1 MVVSSAHDI
10 RITMAELQSGSL
22 KRKYEEDAVYSSSSP
37 SSHSEWDSD
46 EESPQSDTV
55 DFEPIVPFSSSH
67 HLPILP
73 ILKKTTDAQFNG
85 SVQFGLVTVF
95 LFQRCQGFSS
105 VPSHGGCTLS
115 MVRRHTACQQF
126 TLAEHAVEQ
135 QRLRMERIREQH
147 QEKQLEA
154 IRQKLISS
162 GTLTVAEAASLTV
175 SDVTDEDVDLTITK
189 PKDGGPLRPYSSK
202 RRRALLRSA
211 GMVRIDREEKR
222 QLQELRQWRKDCG
235 CHCKGFCEPETC
247 ACSQAGIKCQMDRGN
262 FPCGCSKEGCG
273 NPMGRVEFNSSH
285 VRSHYIHTHMKLEL
299 EKRLLD
305 EKRIIV
311 TEPPTRER
319 NTPLTFPMENNP
331 SSFTSLSPGPV
342 FHLSSEEENSR
353 DMMDTSC
360 SSSVSLDS
368 EATGRPSSERA
379 ALDVGDKGLAHI
391 LSFDDSDEDG
401 CPYIKEY
408 ERINMHQPLNHD
420 LSTEAADSLV
430 GLSTKDN
437 MESNTS
443 TSQSEYV
450 DENANQAILECV
462 NDPFDIPNTPSPSS
476 DHNCYMDLSLS
487 SDSDLV
493 FFDSF
498 HECCPSLSYNHFRV
512 NTHMDYI
519 SHLQFPG
526 CPRSP
531 QIEDSG
537 VSLLESL
544 VGIS

>member
-1 MVVSSAHDI
+1 MDA
-10 RITMAELQSGSL
+10 LQSGSL

-55 DFEPIVPFSSSH
+55 DFGPIVPFSSSN
-67 HLPILP
+67 HLPILS
-73 ILKKTTDAQFNG
+73 ILKKTPDAQFKG

-105 VPSHGGCTLS
+105 VPSHGGCTLG

-126 TLAEHAVEQ
+126 TLAEHEEEQ
-135 QRLRMERIREQH
+135 QRLRTERIREQH

-154 IRQKLISS
+154 MRQKLISS

-175 SDVTDEDVDLTITK
+175 SDVMDEDVDLTITK
-189 PKDGGPLRPYSSK
+189 PKEGGPLRPYSSK

-211 GMVRIDREEKR
+211 GIVRIDREEKR

-273 NPMGRVEFNSSH
+273 NPMDRVEFNSSR

-305 EKRIIV
+305 EKRITV
-311 TEPPTRER
+311 TEPPSRER
-319 NTPLTFPMENNP
+319 NTPLTFPMENNL
-331 SSFTSLSPGPV
+331 SSLTSLSPGPG
-342 FHLSSEEENSR
+342 FHLSSEKDNSSSS

-360 SSSVSLDS
+360 SLSVSLDS
-368 EATGRPSSERA
+368 EATGHPASERA
-379 ALDVGDKGLAHI
+379 TLDVDDNGLAHI

-408 ERINMHQPLNHD
+408 ERVDMDQPLTHD
-420 LSTEAADSLV
+420 LSTEAA
-430 GLSTKDN
+430 LSTKYN
-437 MESNTS
+437 MENNTS
-443 TSQSEYV
+443 TSQQENV
-450 DENANQAILECV
+450 DKNANQAILECV
-462 NDPFDIPNTPSPSS
+462 NDSFDIPKTPSPSS
-476 DHNCYMDLSLS
+476 DNNCYMDFSLS
-487 SDSDLV
+487 SDPDLV

-498 HECCPSLSYNHFRV
+498 HECGPSLSYNHFRV
-512 NTHMDYI
+512 NTHTDYI

-537 VSLLESL
+537 VCLLESL